1 MPGLLPRG
9 SPPSCSSSGGIWSRQ
24 RDAITND
31 QLQKFWNELPPSA
44 RQELLRIDKQ
54 TLFEQARK
62 NLYCSRCNG
71 LLLEGYSQIIIHG
84 KSLQQVGAVGAHF
97 PNRVGTAKMQTVNGS
112 DVIQDPSV
120 HPWGGLTATRDGILT
135 LLDCFLKTKSLK
147 PLQNVFDSAK
157 ARERDREM
165 LYPDA
170 CGGGGRG
177 WISQGMANY
186 GRGHGTRETCALH
199 TTKLA
204 CKTLVDFWRALGD
217 ETRLSLLHMK
227 EEDFIER
234 LMYRFDSKRFCRD
247 CRRNVIREFKELKE
261 LKRMRREL
269 HCTSWFCLAD
279 TAFQY
284 EVSEDTVQAD
294 WHQTFTDTI
303 GTYHHFEWAV
313 GTGEGKSDI
322 LDFEDVGM
330 NENVHVNGLELG
342 GLSSCFITLRAWK
355 LDGRC
360 TELFVKAHALKGQQ
374 CVHRRLVI
382 GDGYVTITEGESIER
397 FFEHAEE
404 AEEEED
410 DDAIDKDGNEYD
422 GDGSRPQKHAKSPE
436 LAREFLLDAATVIF
450 KEQVEKAFR
459 EGTARQN
466 AHCIFVCLAL
476 KLLEERLH
484 VACKEVIT
492 LEKQIKLLEEEEN
505 EKREEE
511 ERKERRRTKQREKK
525 NRRKERL
532 KGKEREREGNCS
544 EPSSLL
550 FDPLASV
557 NDSSTSTHDES
568 VCNPDSGDSNSD
580 PGDNVIIAGPAPDIV
595 QEKTSNGLTNTDS
608 LRDDNLQHKCHVDGE
623 LSARDSYGSFILEQS
638 KSSRR
643 KLRYNKDSVQ
653 DQSSKGYDKRQVVN
667 GDRDIYNHESNIS
680 LLGCVVA
687 SSRCMNGMNKQPR
700 VNGVKTNA
708 RSVLKFSEKFHCPN
722 SRMRDRHD
730 FHSCSCGPRVDYK
743 AKDGYH
749 MPVSRS
755 SRESCSANKKDS
767 SLDMSRA
774 FYRSSKFNH
783 GCYSPDNVAIP
794 KGKLVTSTTNRD
806 FIYTKQVWEPMDSRK
821 KCMRSNSDP
830 DINSK
835 TASKLDQSLD
845 DEISKEE
852 NEYQLHNSLDSAN
865 MHCSSELSEELDNG
879 DVLNISPINQDRRKD
894 SNGHISGNANDCQNG
909 YVMNSSFCS
918 KDGVEE
924 VDTCPIISAFPLGN
938 NDCDPIASSSSS
950 GNCSSC
956 LSEGDSSTSSSS
968 GRNAESSSTSDSED
982 ANPQCNEED
991 PACTFSNDAS
1001 DRKINRGGSLTDR
1014 MTTEVAVA
1022 SCNGAMFSKEDMRKA
1037 DKCLDNGDFGY
1048 NMTHPSQNML
1058 PMHNPAVHVS
1068 SFPSPTIGY
1077 HDQSA
1082 ACWSGIPTN
1091 GFMPFHQPNHYMFSS
1106 PFGYGV
1112 AASQSSDFF
1121 IQYDRLHHLASPS
1134 YNIDRHPIYHP
1145 PSRSNAASLKEK
1157 TKNSEMHGTQKIE
1170 GVNFLVEGAHSMEK
1184 PFSDRQG
1191 SSKSASQ
1198 HNDTVPNADKSHN
1211 DNGAF
1216 SLFHFGG
1223 PLAGVEGYCVNPAL
1237 PKDEKTVGLPS
1248 STYGVQADVA
1258 CLKEEMEVEEYSLFA
1273 TSNAARFS
1281 FF

>member
-9 SPPSCSSSGGIWSRQ
+9 PPPLSSLSDGIWSRQ

-31 QLQKFWNELPPSA
+31 QLQKFWSELPPSA

-71 LLLEGYSQIIIHG
+71 LLLEGYSQIIMHG
-84 KSLQQVGAVGAHF
+84 KSLQQGAAVGTYF
-97 PNRVGTAKMQTVNGS
+97 PNRAGTAKVQTVNGS
-112 DVIQDPSV
+112 DVVQDPSV
-120 HPWGGLTATRDGILT
+120 HPWGGLTATRDGVLT

-147 PLQNVFDSAK
+147 PLYNVFDSAK

-199 TTKLA
+199 TTKLS

-217 ETRLSLLHMK
+217 ETRLSLLRMK

-234 LMYRFDSKRFCRD
+234 LMYRD

-269 HCTSWFCLAD
+269 RCTSWFCLAD

-284 EVSEDTVQAD
+284 EVSEDTIQAD

-342 GLSSCFITLRAWK
+342 GLNSCFITLRAWK

-360 TELFVKAHALKGQQ
+360 TELSVKAHALKGQQ

-422 GDGSRPQKHAKSPE
+422 GEGSRPQKHAKSPE

-544 EPSSLL
+544 EPSSLQ

-557 NDSSTSTHDES
+557 HDSSTSTHDES
-568 VCNPDSGDSNSD
+568 VCNLDSGDSNSD
-580 PGDNVIIAGPAPDIV
+580 PGDNANTPEPTHDIM
-595 QEKTSNGLTNTDS
+595 QEKPLNGLTNADS
-608 LRDDNLQHKCHVDGE
+608 LRDDNLQHKCLADGD

-653 DQSSKGYDKRQVVN
+653 DQSSKWYDKRQAVN
-667 GDRDIYNHESNIS
+667 GNDRDIYNHESNLN
-680 LLGCVVA
+680 LLGCVMA
-687 SSRCMNGMNKQPR
+687 SSRCMNGLHKQPR
-700 VNGVKTNA
+700 VNGVKANV
-708 RSVLKFSEKFHCPN
+708 RSILKFNDKFHCPN
-722 SRMRDRHD
+722 SRTRDRHE

-749 MPVSRS
+749 VPISRS
-755 SRESCSANKKDS
+755 TKETCSANKKDS
-767 SLDMSRA
+767 TLDIART

-783 GCYSPDNVAIP
+783 GCYTPDNVVIP
-794 KGKLVTSTTNRD
+794 KGKLVTSTTSRD
-806 FIYTKQVWEPMDSRK
+806 PIYTKQVWEPTDSRK

-830 DINSK
+830 DISSRTGSK
-835 TASKLDQSLD
+835 VDPSLD

-852 NEYQLHNSLDSAN
+852 NGYQLHISLDSADI
-865 MHCSSELSEELDNG
+865 HCLSELSEELDNG
-879 DVLNISPINQDRRKD
+879 DVLDISSTHQDRRQD
-894 SNGHISGNANDCQNG
+894 SNGSASGDAKDCQNG
-909 YVMNSSFCS
+909 YAMNSNYCS

-924 VDTCPIISAFPLGN
+924 VDTCPIISAFPLGK
-938 NDCDPIASSSSS
+938 NDCDPLVSSSSS

-991 PACTFSNDAS
+991 VSCTFSNDAS
-1001 DRKINRGGSLTDR
+1001 DSKMDRGDSHGGRTAA
-1014 MTTEVAVA
+1014 EVAVA
-1022 SCNGAMFSKEDMRKA
+1022 SCNGAIFSKEYMKKA
-1037 DKCLDNGDFGY
+1037 DKCHDNGDFGY
-1048 NMTHPSQNML
+1048 NMGHPSQHMHT
-1058 PMHNPAVHVS
+1058 MHNPAVHVS
-1068 SFPSPTIGY
+1068 SFPSTAIGY

-1082 ACWSGIPTN
+1082 ACWPAIPTN

-1112 AASQSSDFF
+1112 AASQSPDFF
-1121 IQYDRLHHLASPS
+1121 IQYDRLQHLTTPA
-1134 YNIDRHPIYHP
+1134 YNMDQRPLYQAP
-1145 PSRSNAASLKEK
+1145 NRSNVASMKEQS
-1157 TKNSEMHGTQKIE
+1157 KNFDMHGTQKIKGVNYPAE
-1170 GVNFLVEGAHSMEK
+1170 GVHSFERPFL
-1184 PFSDRQG
+1184 DRQVP
-1191 SSKSASQ
+1191 SKSVSEHKDAACG
-1198 HNDTVPNADKSHN
+1198 ADKSHN
-1211 DNGAF
+1211 DSSAF

-1223 PLAGVEGYCVNPAL
+1223 PLAGASGYGVNPAL
-1237 PKDEKTVGLPS
+1237 PKEEKAAGLS
-1248 STYGVQADVA
+1248 SNTYAGQADLT
-1258 CLKEEMEVEEYSLFA
+1258 CPKEEMEVEEYSLFA
-1273 TSNAARFS
+1273 ASNAARFS